1 MDRKH
6 RRNES
11 TCSRVHLCVFVRRP
25 VTRSPGTAAMWRTCS
40 SCMMTA
46 ASCHLAEKTPQYSSG
61 RSWTQ
66 QQHQLVLLAFDFTAG
81 AILPPQ
87 CKQNQLIN
95 SCSLCVY
102 LLTTHYCLC
111 VPRRIEYLTQ
121 THWIQRYGP
130 EKGPVKIWMW
140 VYRKIVCQMIVD
152 LTIGPTLTMSVAT
165 GVEQLSRL
173 DRLWPPPL
181 TVLPYMPYLGHLL
194 FAVFRRIVL
203 PKMSPKDWLL
213 MLFSLR
219 VPLAV
224 KASLM

>member
-1 MDRKH
+1 
-6 RRNES
+6 
-11 TCSRVHLCVFVRRP
+11 
-25 VTRSPGTAAMWRTCS
+25 MWRTCS

-165 GVEQLSRL
+165 GVEQLSRSSVATTTHCPAL
-173 DRLWPPPL
+173 HAISRPFVVCCIPSHCITQDVPKGL
-181 TVLPYMPYLGHLL
+181 TVD
-194 FAVFRRIVL
+194 VVL
-203 PKMSPKDWLL
+203 ITSPISSE
-213 MLFSLR
+213 SLTN
-219 VPLAV
+219 VTVTTNALH
-224 KASLM
+224 K